1 MYLNNKN
8 FWVKRIGIVSQLNF
22 VRSGLL
28 ELPLQVCNYVLYDEF
43 HLYQKATGWVLRE
56 LYKKEPK
63 VIVEY
68 LCDKNHEKKLPSI
81 LLSYACEKMTKS
93 EKDRIRNEIG
103 E

>member
-1 MYLNNKN
+1 MNME
-8 FWVKRIGIVSQLNF
+8 W
-22 VRSGLL
+22 
-28 ELPLQVCNYVLYDEF
+28 
-43 HLYQKATGWVLRE
+43 LRE